1 MISDDED
8 NSDVVYVETS
18 KKEHRQQ
25 SNASGYL
32 GEADSSA
39 SSSFS
44 VGSLPDF
51 TEYLLLLYSG
61 NGAMLP
67 ESMRPPPRDPKTS
80 TPKKNDG
87 I

>member
-8 NSDVVYVETS
+8 NSDVVYVGTP
-18 KKEHRQQ
+18 KKED
-25 SNASGYL
+25 ASGYL
-32 GEADSSA
+32 GDADSTA

-44 VGSLPDF
+44 VGSLPSY

-67 ESMRPPPRDPKTS
+67 ESMRPPPHDPKTS
-80 TPKKNDG
+80 TPKKNDD